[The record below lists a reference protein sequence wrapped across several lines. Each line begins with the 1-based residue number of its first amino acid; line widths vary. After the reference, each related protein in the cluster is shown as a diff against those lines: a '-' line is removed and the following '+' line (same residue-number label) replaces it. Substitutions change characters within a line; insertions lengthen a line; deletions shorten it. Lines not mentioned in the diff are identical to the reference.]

1 MDVLGQC
8 EGLFLKMRSDLGISG
23 ALEVDMEPGVVQ
35 DCFEK
40 GALYKS
46 DDKKAIEEV
55 CREILPSQ
63 MRGYIHSRRGGD
75 RNQIG
80 DRSFPWSDAM

>member
-1 MDVLGQC
+1 M
-8 EGLFLKMRSDLGISG
+8 LFKTALRRVRSI
-23 ALEVDMEPGVVQ
+23 
-35 DCFEK
+35 
-40 GALYKS
+40 KS

-75 RNQIG
+75 RSQIG